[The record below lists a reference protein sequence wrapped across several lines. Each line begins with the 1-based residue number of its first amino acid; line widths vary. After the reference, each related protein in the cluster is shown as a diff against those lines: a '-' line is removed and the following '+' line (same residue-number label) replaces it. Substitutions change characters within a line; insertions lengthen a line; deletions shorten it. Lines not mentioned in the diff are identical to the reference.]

1 MNFSSYCGKN
11 NLLPFFYK
19 TSFQIGV
26 LFKFSY
32 ELFFSDDISNQK
44 VGSEKSLS
52 RKITKNRLTMSQ
64 QNDITPQKVRMK
76 INPPVFYTSA
86 LLILLVVGFSA
97 LFPELANDK
106 LGHLQENLFTNAS
119 WFYILAVAL
128 VLLSVTYLGLSRFGQ
143 IKLGPDHA
151 RPHFSYFAWFA
162 MLFSAGMGI
171 GLMFFGVAE
180 PVMHYLMPP
189 TGEAQTIEA
198 AKEAMRLTFFHWGLH
213 AWAIYAIV
221 ALILAFFSYRHGL
234 PLTLR
239 SALYPIIGDRIH
251 GPIGHAVDIFAVMGT
266 VFGVAT
272 SLGFG
277 VLQVNAGL
285 NHLFNVPINP
295 TIQVILI
302 VVITGLATISVV
314 SGLEKGIRFLSEL
327 NLGLAVILLLL
338 VITLGPTVLILKS
351 FVENTGGYLSEIV
364 SKTFNLYA
372 YEPKSSDWLG
382 GWTLLYWGWWLS
394 WSPFVGMFIARI
406 SRGRTIREFVVGVL
420 FVPAGFTLLWMTV
433 FGNTAIHL
441 IKDKGAEAL
450 ANIVQQD
457 VSLALFEFL
466 NYFPFSSVL
475 SFFAMLMVVVFF
487 VTSADSGAMVV
498 DTLASGGDS
507 ETPVWQRIFWAG
519 LMGVSAITLLLAG
532 GLTALQ
538 TVTIASALPFSM
550 VLLASIYGL
559 IKALRVDVYKRDS
572 QQLTTI
578 APPAS
583 RNPIPWQRRLRN
595 IAYFP
600 KRSHVKRFMDE
611 VIQPSMEMVS
621 AELSKQATQ
630 CIIHNEEDDRIGF
643 EVDLGDDMNFFYE
656 VRLRFYTQPAFAL
669 AGLSDEERDE
679 EHKYYRAEIH
689 LKEGGQDYDVMG
701 WTKEQIIHDILDQY
715 EKHIHFLHVL
725 GKQ

>member
-1 MNFSSYCGKN
+1 
-11 NLLPFFYK
+11 
-19 TSFQIGV
+19 
-26 LFKFSY
+26 
-32 ELFFSDDISNQK
+32 
-44 VGSEKSLS
+44 
-52 RKITKNRLTMSQ
+52 MSQ

-106 LGHLQENLFTNAS
+106 LSHLQENLFTNAS

-128 VLLSVTYLGLSRFGQ
+128 ILLSVTYLGLSRFGE

-295 TIQVILI
+295 TVQVVLI

-338 VITLGPTVLILKS
+338 VIILGRNCI
-351 FVENTGGYLSEIV
+351 
-364 SKTFNLYA
+364 
-372 YEPKSSDWLG
+372 D
-382 GWTLLYWGWWLS
+382 
-394 WSPFVGMFIARI
+394 
-406 SRGRTIREFVVGVL
+406 
-420 FVPAGFTLLWMTV
+420 
-433 FGNTAIHL
+433 
-441 IKDKGAEAL
+441 IK
-450 ANIVQQD
+450 
-457 VSLALFEFL
+457 
-466 NYFPFSSVL
+466 
-475 SFFAMLMVVVFF
+475 
-487 VTSADSGAMVV
+487 
-498 DTLASGGDS
+498 
-507 ETPVWQRIFWAG
+507 
-519 LMGVSAITLLLAG
+519 
-532 GLTALQ
+532 
-538 TVTIASALPFSM
+538 
-550 VLLASIYGL
+550 
-559 IKALRVDVYKRDS
+559 
-572 QQLTTI
+572 
-578 APPAS
+578 
-583 RNPIPWQRRLRN
+583 
-595 IAYFP
+595 
-600 KRSHVKRFMDE
+600 
-611 VIQPSMEMVS
+611 
-621 AELSKQATQ
+621 
-630 CIIHNEEDDRIGF
+630 IIC
-643 EVDLGDDMNFFYE
+643 
-656 VRLRFYTQPAFAL
+656 
-669 AGLSDEERDE
+669 
-679 EHKYYRAEIH
+679 
-689 LKEGGQDYDVMG
+689 
-701 WTKEQIIHDILDQY
+701 
-715 EKHIHFLHVL
+715 
-725 GKQ
+725 